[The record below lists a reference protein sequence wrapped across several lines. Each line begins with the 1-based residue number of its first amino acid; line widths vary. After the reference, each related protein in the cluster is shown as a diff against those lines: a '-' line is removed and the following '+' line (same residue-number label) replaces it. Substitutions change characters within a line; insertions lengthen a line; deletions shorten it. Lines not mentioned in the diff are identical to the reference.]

1 MFKHGKLLLI
11 GILAAALPA
20 NLLLSQ
26 ENEAVATPLKPK
38 LITPIQAIVPISLRN
53 SSLQNQQVVAKVQV
67 NGSGMVEDLVILQA
81 THIDL
86 VNRAESL
93 IRKALFDPGDV
104 GLEEAV
110 RFELILPFKY
120 PSDAGMPNKST
131 VDDVQSM
138 IDSVTDVD
146 RSLALYSPNELDE
159 PLKVVDQ
166 GIVYVPE
173 NEAGER
179 IEGSAKVEFYVNQD
193 GLVRLPRI
201 VSSTDDEVAL
211 AAISSIRDMRFTP
224 PLHDGRPAVTL
235 VRMPFNSKAE

>member
-1 MFKHGKLLLI
+1 MSKPAKLLLL

-20 NLLLSQ
+20 GPLLSQ
-26 ENEAVATPLKPK
+26 EIEAVATPLKPK

-53 SSLQNQQVVAKVQV
+53 SSLPNQQVVAKVQV
-67 NGSGMVEDLVILQA
+67 NGSGMVEDLVILEA
-81 THIDL
+81 THVDL

-104 GLEEAV
+104 GFDEAV
-110 RFELILPFKY
+110 RFELILPFQY
-120 PSDAGMPNKST
+120 PSDAGMPNKTT
-131 VDDVQSM
+131 VDDVQLM
-138 IDSVTDVD
+138 IDSVTDND
-146 RSLALYSPNELDE
+146 RSLALYSPSELDE
-159 PLKVVDQ
+159 PLKVLDQ
-166 GIVYVPE
+166 GTVYVPE
-173 NEAGER
+173 NEQGER

-224 PLHDGRPAVTL
+224 PTHEGNPAVTL
-235 VRMPFNSKAE
+235 VRMPFNSKLE